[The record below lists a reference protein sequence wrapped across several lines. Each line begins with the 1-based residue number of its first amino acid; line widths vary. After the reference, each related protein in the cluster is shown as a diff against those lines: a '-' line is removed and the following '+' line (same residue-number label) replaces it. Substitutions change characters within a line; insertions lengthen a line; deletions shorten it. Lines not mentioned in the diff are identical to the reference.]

1 MNIYIDESGSINN
14 HIPNNGYFVICMLRV
29 LNKKALKRA
38 YKRFVS
44 ANYDRL
50 LELDRDKIS
59 PKTGKLI
66 KVGGKMFSDGKFI
79 ELKGAQFDRALKL
92 EFVEFF
98 SRKAVFEIFYI
109 KIANEKLSDSFCE
122 NTARV
127 FNYAV
132 RLALDYFIRKGLL
145 PEEDCLLQLDERNEK
160 TETKY
165 FLENY
170 LNTELAMGGVTR
182 GNFDVKYFDSANN
195 DLIQLADV
203 FSNLYY
209 SHLQTNAYEE
219 EFNKLEKAGILKFYF
234 EFPK

>member
-203 FSNLYY
+203 FSR
-209 SHLQTNAYEE
+209 SEE
-219 EFNKLEKAGILKFYF
+219 RRVGKEC
-234 EFPK
+234 